1 MSKITDEGSES
12 NDEHNVIRM
21 SNGQY
26 RCDNCCEIGEGLWAV
41 SHQNVPAAPLTPKG
55 DGVIGVNYLRV
66 QSNPIYVSTGYEDDT
81 NINIFPRRTPP
92 SISFVIGTKRLTF
105 TLNNDGLIDVGYDP
119 EDFTAGALRVVEE
132 VKRLLSER

>member
-1 MSKITDEGSES
+1 MSV

-41 SHQNVPAAPLTPKG
+41 SHQFPPRGEWSDNYRG
-55 DGVIGVNYLRV
+55 DGSGTFRTESEVTRTIRT
-66 QSNPIYVSTGYEDDT
+66 STSFQEGH
-81 NINIFPRRTPP
+81 PP